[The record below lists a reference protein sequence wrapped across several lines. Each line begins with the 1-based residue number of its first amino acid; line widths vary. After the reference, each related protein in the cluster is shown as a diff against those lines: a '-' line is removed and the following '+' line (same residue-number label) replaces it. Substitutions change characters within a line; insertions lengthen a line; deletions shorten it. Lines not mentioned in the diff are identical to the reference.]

1 MLTAKH
7 LTIKSF
13 LLLAAVLMLLVA
25 CTPNTQAGAGE
36 TAVVR
41 SITVIGKGEATG
53 LPNQAQVQIGVEVF
67 AKTVSQ
73 ATDENETK
81 LQAIMTALNT
91 LGIAAE
97 DIQTSNYGL
106 WAEPRYTDQGPQG
119 IAGYHVSNQVSV
131 TIRDI
136 DKVSDVLAAV
146 TDAGANSIAGVSFS
160 VDDPAALEAEAREK
174 AVADA
179 RARAEIL
186 ARLSGVELGEVIAI
200 SEVVGQPGLIVSYG
214 GAPAMVTE
222 AAAGG
227 PNISSGQLSHL
238 VQLQVTFGI
247 K

>member
-67 AKTVSQ
+67 AETVSQ

-131 TIRDI
+131 AIRDI

-200 SEVVGQPGLIVSYG
+200 SEVVGQPGPMVGYG
-214 GAPAMVTE
+214 GGPAMATE

-227 PNISSGQLSHL
+227 PNISSGQLSQL
-238 VQLQVTFGI
+238 MQLQVTFGI